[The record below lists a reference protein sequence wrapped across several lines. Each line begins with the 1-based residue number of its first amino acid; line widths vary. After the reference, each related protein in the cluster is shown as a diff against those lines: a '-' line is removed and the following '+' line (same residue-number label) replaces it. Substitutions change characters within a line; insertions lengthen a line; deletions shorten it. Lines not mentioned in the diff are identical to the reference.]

1 GFLRYEWID
10 GRPTPEQTPD
20 TLTRLARYLAFIRQ
34 HFATDEPDRAEE
46 MREMATVNV
55 REALALSAVRTMHLL
70 IDDGETFREPKVA
83 VAGRMLPYEWIS
95 TPRGLFKVDA
105 LDHHDDD
112 FWPGCRDIAW
122 DVAGTVVEF
131 GVEGPAREFFI
142 TAYERAAKDRTIRRR
157 L

>member
-1 GFLRYEWID
+1 
-10 GRPTPEQTPD
+10 
-20 TLTRLARYLAFIRQ
+20 
-34 HFATDEPDRAEE
+34 
-46 MREMATVNV
+46 
-55 REALALSAVRTMHLL
+55 
-70 IDDGETFREPKVA
+70 
-83 VAGRMLPYEWIS
+83 WIS

-157 L
+157 LPLYEAAYLAYRVGYANLSAASLQDTNEGATFSRLEDRYRHLLAVRLECDHRTSPRLSSQAERQLGGTDRSASPESTSTPRE